1 MKNWVK
7 RLIQVAYIVLITW
20 FSIGSRILP
29 TPLGLFTVSGF
40 SMYPS
45 LKPGDLVVGVSS
57 SLTPISTG
65 DIVIYCKEE
74 FTCIVHRLV
83 QINATTAVTKGDY
96 NPSVDPP
103 IPVELIRFKVVSSIP
118 LIIWLPLVVLSITL
132 MFFPIKPWKGL
143 KQAFVIE
150 TFVFLA
156 LLILDLAFLTIYV
169 IQTPPYPTR
178 IVPPDVALV
187 RLSTRTNSTSIVI
200 DYASS
205 GLNIVSIE
213 ECVLVAKNIF
223 SPCSEHRAENNQI
236 VIQPPD
242 GFYEVLLDSNLS
254 AFIAQVKIKLD
265 KGVLLGRY
273 PVVVEW
279 NHPVFTASKGRII
292 AYNPSPGRI
301 EILGV
306 RLRRVYSAGLGA
318 YSLKVQENTLPGFTL
333 EPFETREIS
342 VSETSGGA
350 TYVEVS
356 YVFAR
361 RVYTWVGKLEG

>member
-1 MKNWVK
+1 
-7 RLIQVAYIVLITW
+7 
-20 FSIGSRILP
+20 
-29 TPLGLFTVSGF
+29 
-40 SMYPS
+40 
-45 LKPGDLVVGVSS
+45 
-57 SLTPISTG
+57 
-65 DIVIYCKEE
+65 
-74 FTCIVHRLV
+74 
-83 QINATTAVTKGDY
+83 
-96 NPSVDPP
+96 
-103 IPVELIRFKVVSSIP
+103 
-118 LIIWLPLVVLSITL
+118 
-132 MFFPIKPWKGL
+132 
-143 KQAFVIE
+143 
-150 TFVFLA
+150 
-156 LLILDLAFLTIYV
+156 
-169 IQTPPYPTR
+169 
-178 IVPPDVALV
+178 
-187 RLSTRTNSTSIVI
+187 
-200 DYASS
+200 
-205 GLNIVSIE
+205 
-213 ECVLVAKNIF
+213 
-223 SPCSEHRAENNQI
+223 NQI